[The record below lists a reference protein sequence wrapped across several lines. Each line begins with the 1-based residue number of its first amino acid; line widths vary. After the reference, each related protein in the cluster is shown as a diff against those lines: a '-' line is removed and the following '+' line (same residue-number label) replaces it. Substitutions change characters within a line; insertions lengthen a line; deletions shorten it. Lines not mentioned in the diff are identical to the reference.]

1 MKPAAPPL
9 TAAEIERVYD
19 AYFAGDGT
27 LPHCNAALARAF
39 VADVAAASPPAQK
52 ATIEHSLLPL
62 MENEAA
68 AAERKAALLSLA
80 RIARD
85 AGFAGAFAG
94 HDARVIAGP
103 LHPFIED
110 VNGGPADTR
119 TVVFVA
125 MMPYFVIL
133 REAIAL
139 RRRGY
144 RAFLLSL
151 SPLPAHLR
159 RLFEDHF
166 DGLADTQ
173 QGLRLMRTLLGRLHP
188 DVFHVQC
195 WMWTYVLGR
204 LAIDNRGRAAVV
216 CEFYD
221 ITSLYA
227 ERADLCLKWP
237 AAMVDFDLAME
248 RTILQGA
255 DGIVTRF
262 PEEVCQEWAAEHGV
276 DAPPPAIEMQ
286 AWPCP
291 PFAADADTPVPARA
305 DGPLRLVYA
314 GGLVPADAEHPPEL
328 FPEVGMPRAFASLLG
343 QGLAIDVLSNPQTS
357 IDPDHPQY
365 GAFAA
370 LARDHDTFRM
380 RDGVPPDQLSGVLA
394 AYDFGLLLFDFDL
407 ETSRMRDI
415 QRKNVMATK
424 VFAYIEAG
432 LPVIVNAEYER
443 MAALV
448 EDDGLGL
455 GLHSSEIEN
464 AAHRLAAFDTA
475 KARANLRRFNAEHAM
490 DHEIA
495 ALIDLYDRAMAAA
508 GEQR

>member
-1 MKPAAPPL
+1 MNPAPPPL
-9 TAAEIERVYD
+9 SPTDIERVYD
-19 AYFAGDGT
+19 AYFASDDA
-27 LPHCNAALARAF
+27 LPHCDAQMARAF

-52 ATIEHSLLPL
+52 ATIERSLVPL

-103 LHPFIED
+103 LHPFIEEA
-110 VNGGPADTR
+110 NGGADGAR
-119 TVVFVA
+119 TVMFVA

-144 RAFLLSL
+144 RAFLLSV

-173 QGLRLMRTLLGRLHP
+173 QSLRLMRTLLGRLHP

-204 LAIDNRGRAAVV
+204 LAIENRGRAAVV

-227 ERADLCLKWP
+227 ARADLCLKWP
-237 AAMVDFDLAME
+237 AAMVDFDIAME

-262 PEEVCQEWAAEHGV
+262 PEEVCEELAAEHGV
-276 DAPPPAIEMQ
+276 EPPPAIEMQ
-286 AWPCP
+286 AWPCE
-291 PFAADADTPVPARA
+291 PFAPADADAPAPTRQ

-343 QGLAIDVLSNPQTS
+343 QGLAIDVLSNPQTP
-357 IDPDHPQY
+357 IDPDDPQY

-380 RDGVPPDQLSGVLA
+380 RD
-394 AYDFGLLLFDFDL
+394 
-407 ETSRMRDI
+407 I
-415 QRKNVMATK
+415 QRRNVMATK

-448 EDDGLGL
+448 EQNGLGL
-455 GLHSSEIEN
+455 ALHSSEIAN
-464 AAHRLAAFDTA
+464 AVPRLAAFDTA
-475 KARANLRRFNAEHAM
+475 QVRANLRRFNAAHAM
-490 DHEIA
+490 DREIG
-495 ALIDLYDRAMAAA
+495 ALIDLYERAIAAA
-508 GEQR
+508 GERA